1 MSPPET
7 TTRGE
12 WVREALER
20 HEASLLRYAESLT
33 RDPDLARDVVQDTF
47 LRLCEQDPE
56 ELADRLAP
64 WLFTVCRN
72 RLLDLVRKE
81 RRMSPLTELDLETRE
96 AAGPSPAAAA
106 ASSDVASAV
115 LGLMEGLP
123 VNQREVVRLK
133 FQGQMSYEEIAAVTS
148 LSVGNVGFLLH
159 TAIKTL
165 RVRLEALERPGGR
178 GLGSRTA

>member
-12 WVREALER
+12 WVRQALEQ

-72 RLLDLVRKE
+72 RLLDIVRKE
-81 RRMSPLTELDLETRE
+81 RRMSPLTEVDLETRE
-96 AAGPSPAAAA
+96 CDGPSPATAA
-106 ASSDVASAV
+106 ASSDVATAV
-115 LGLMEGLP
+115 LGLMDELP

-133 FQGQMSYEEIAAVTS
+133 FQGQMSYGEIAAVTS

-159 TAIKTL
+159 TALRTL
-165 RVRLEALERPGGR
+165 RKRLEALERPTGR
-178 GLGSRTA
+178 RVGPKTA